1 MHDFL
6 LFNKTVNRVFTVFFI
21 YRVITFFYI
30 LPTTFQLVMCE
41 RNYTTLTLGLWYTG
55 DTSLLPDT

>member
-21 YRVITFFYI
+21 YRVIIFFYI
-30 LPTTFQLVMCE
+30 LSQNFQSVM
-41 RNYTTLTLGLWYTG
+41 
-55 DTSLLPDT
+55 